1 MFENSEE
8 IYDNAYDLKKDLDK
22 YDDYLL
28 DGNPTLN
35 RDDLK
40 HEIYFEYG
48 YFIQDDST
56 MKLYDAN
63 EHYRV
68 IYNGDIDVIKE
79 VAVIDVK
86 RPGRFSDLIKLA
98 ND

>member
-1 MFENSEE
+1 
-8 IYDNAYDLKKDLDK
+8 
-22 YDDYLL
+22 
-28 DGNPTLN
+28 
-35 RDDLK
+35 
-40 HEIYFEYG
+40 
-48 YFIQDDST
+48 

-68 IYNGDIDVIKE
+68 IYNGDIDDIKE

-86 RPGRFSDLIKLA
+86 RPDRFSDLIKLA